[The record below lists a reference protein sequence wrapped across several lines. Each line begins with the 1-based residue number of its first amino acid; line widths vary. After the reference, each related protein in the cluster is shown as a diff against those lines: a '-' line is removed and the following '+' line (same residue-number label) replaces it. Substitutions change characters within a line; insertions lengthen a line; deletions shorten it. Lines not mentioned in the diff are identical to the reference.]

1 MAQLPEQC
9 CTLPPFTSDYTPTG
23 TYFTISVPENDQP
36 DLRVYSAGPADASTV
51 LVCVY
56 DIFALHQNTLQG
68 VDHLAAA
75 SGHRVVLP
83 DLFRGESWPVDNM
96 PPREGR
102 AALTAWVQAR
112 GNWEKQVQPALL
124 AVVKRVKAEGAVKI
138 GVSATR
144 RLYHDRSHPDGLC

>member
-23 TYFTISVPENDQP
+23 TYFTLPVPENDQP
-36 DLRVYSAGPADASTV
+36 DLPVYTAGPADAKTV

-56 DIFALHQNTLQG
+56 DIFSLHQNTLQG

-75 SGHRVVLP
+75 SGFRVVLP

-96 PPREGR
+96 PPKEGR

-112 GNWEKQVQPALL
+112 GNWEKQIRPALV
-124 AVVKRVKAEGAVKI
+124 AVINKVKQEGAVKI
-138 GVSATR
+138 GVSRHT
-144 RLYHDRSHPDGLC
+144 DTV